1 MSPIKTEP
9 IPETSPSLY
18 RFSTSPGLA
27 SGSMRYHLSY
37 PGELGESSGS
47 PTSPYEVQRN
57 FSSTQAY
64 GSHPTATYH
73 THSISGASSYSTD
86 TNGSYGSNHGYG
98 STTPN
103 DQYQSSPRQS
113 VYCPCRTNPATGV
126 VYLALSQQLQNSLP
140 PLRQYSHHVQCQL
153 FRKVIE
159 LNDMV
164 QWVFPVLQNM
174 PSILLDLF
182 HLAMVSSWMNLLAP
196 VMVLLRA
203 SKANRTI
210 AIPPRIT
217 NYSLPSLPRA
227 DTPLFTLVPV
237 LQASL
242 HKSGI
247 TLLQLDTALTFP
259 SQQTAITIMSILMS
273 FPKTTLR
280 LVDFPPLSSH

>member
-73 THSISGASSYSTD
+73 THSTSGASSYSTD
-86 TNGSYGSNHGYG
+86 TNGSYGGNHGYG
-98 STTPN
+98 SATPN
-103 DQYQSSPRQS
+103 DQYQSSPRQP

-153 FRKVIE
+153 FRQVIE
-159 LNDMV
+159 LNDMM
-164 QWVFPVLQNM
+164 Q
-174 PSILLDLF
+174 
-182 HLAMVSSWMNLLAP
+182 
-196 VMVLLRA
+196 
-203 SKANRTI
+203 
-210 AIPPRIT
+210 
-217 NYSLPSLPRA
+217 
-227 DTPLFTLVPV
+227 
-237 LQASL
+237 
-242 HKSGI
+242 
-247 TLLQLDTALTFP
+247 
-259 SQQTAITIMSILMS
+259 
-273 FPKTTLR
+273 
-280 LVDFPPLSSH
+280 